1 MNYLG
6 LTGKYPSN
14 RFVSKVE
21 KEKRLEQRVKL
32 EVEPAHQLSTIEINS
47 NFIELVDKFFL
58 WKGFMT
64 LHAMAVIGLFSGGF
78 FLVIWTLYS
87 MPEPVDHQGIF
98 IVFIFILCSI
108 MVAGSIFMLRKESFT
123 YTHYPI
129 RLNRK
134 TRMVHV
140 FRINGTVLS
149 VPWDEVFF
157 CIAPCGKGDWEIQ
170 GHVLDKDKK
179 TVLETFA
186 FSEGAGSKLES
197 EKLKNYWEFVRRYM
211 EEGPESVIDGITG
224 YLPISDRRETFIFGF
239 HRMRFIVGAAPLI
252 LQIPILILNTL
263 IYPARWFAMRTSKIP
278 VWPKEIEE
286 QCTVDPNDPYIRD
299 ARHNPQ

>member
-6 LTGKYPSN
+6 LLGKYPNN
-14 RFVSKVE
+14 RALTTIEVE
-21 KEKRLEQRVKL
+21 RKL
-32 EVEPAHQLSTIEINS
+32 GAKKKLGLEPAHQLSAIKINS
-47 NFIELVDKFFL
+47 NFIELVDKYFI
-58 WKGFMT
+58 WKG
-64 LHAMAVIGLFSGGF
+64 VITTFTSIAIFFGIAILGAIGYDFFINSRKLSDEISTIFFVCLMVIPFVGF
-78 FLVIWTLYS
+78 FV
-87 MPEPVDHQGIF
+87 HQ
-98 IVFIFILCSI
+98 LS
-108 MVAGSIFMLRKESFT
+108 RESFA

-170 GHVLDKDKK
+170 GHVLDKEKK

-197 EKLKNYWEFVRRYM
+197 EKLKHYWEFVRRYM

-239 HRMRFIVGAAPLI
+239 HRMRFTVGAAPLI
-252 LQIPILILNTL
+252 LQIPILVLNTL

-278 VWPKEIEE
+278 VWPKEIED
-286 QCTVDPNDPYIRD
+286 QCPVEENDPYARD
-299 ARHNPQ
+299 YRNNPA

>member
-1 MNYLG
+1 MNYAG
-6 LTGKYPSN
+6 LFGKYPCS
-14 RFVSKVE
+14 RFLTELEVARK
-21 KEKRLEQRVKL
+21 LEQRKKL
-32 EVEPAHQLSTIEINS
+32 DITPSHQLSVIEINS
-47 NFIELVDKFFL
+47 TFVELIDKYFL
-58 WKGFMT
+58 WKGCLSGVAMIGLLMFFV
-64 LHAMAVIGLFSGGF
+64 LFCAMALLPAQKDDLLFFIGLALLASPFVWF
-78 FLVIWTLYS
+78 MCFLIK
-87 MPEPVDHQGIF
+87 
-98 IVFIFILCSI
+98 
-108 MVAGSIFMLRKESFT
+108 KESFA

-140 FRINGTVLS
+140 FRINGSVLS
-149 VPWDEVFF
+149 VPWNEVFF

-197 EKLKNYWEFVRRYM
+197 EKLKHYWEFVRRYM

-239 HRMRFIVGAAPLI
+239 HRMRFTVGAAPLI

-278 VWPKEIEE
+278 KWPKDIED
-286 QCTVDPNDPYIRD
+286 QCPVEENDPYARD
-299 ARHNPQ
+299 YRNNPV

>member
-6 LTGKYPSN
+6 LLGEYPTKRPLSGTE
-14 RFVSKVE
+14 VE
-21 KEKRLEQRVKL
+21 RRLEQKKNITIT
-32 EVEPAHQLSTIEINS
+32 PAHQLSTIKINS
-47 NFIELVDKFFL
+47 SFIEIVDKYFI
-58 WKGFMT
+58 WKGFFSIFALSIIFIM
-64 LHAMAVIGLFSGGF
+64 LFMVIGSFLAAYSTDEGLSGA
-78 FLVIWTLYS
+78 I
-87 MPEPVDHQGIF
+87 GILIFVSILATSF
-98 IVFIFILCSI
+98 IVFFSSKLK
-108 MVAGSIFMLRKESFT
+108 KESFA

-170 GHVLDKDKK
+170 GHVLDKDRK

-197 EKLKNYWEFVRRYM
+197 EKLKHYWEFVRRYM

-239 HRMRFIVGAAPLI
+239 HRMRFTVGAAPLI

-286 QCTVDPNDPYIRD
+286 QCTVDPHDPYIRD